1 MNEVDTA
8 ILVVIVLSCVFGL
21 WTGLIKEVLSLLT
34 WIAALLVARVY
45 SEGLSELFVNV
56 IDNGSVRYATAFVII
71 FIVIMMLGRILN
83 NQLSELLISTRL
95 KLADRVLGGM
105 FGIARGALIVMLI
118 LFISH
123 LFLSEP
129 EQWQQSTL
137 IPYGM
142 AMTEWSRIF
151 IADMNAVNLPQ

>member
-45 SEGLSELFVNV
+45 SEGLSGLFVNV
-56 IDNGSVRYATAFVII
+56 IDNSAVRYATAFVII
-71 FIVIMMLGRILN
+71 FIAIMVLGRLLN
-83 NQLSELLISTRL
+83 HQLSKLLISTTL

-118 LFISH
+118 LFISN
-123 LFLSEP
+123 LFLSET

-137 IPYGM
+137 VPYGM

-151 IADMNAVNLPQ
+151 IADMNAVNLLQ

>member
-45 SEGLSELFVNV
+45 SEGLSELLVNV
-56 IDNGSVRYATAFVII
+56 IDNSSVRYATAFVII

-83 NQLSELLISTRL
+83 HQLSELLISTRL

-118 LFISH
+118 LFISN
-123 LFLSEP
+123 LFLSET

-137 IPYGM
+137 VPYGM

>member
-8 ILVVIVLSCVFGL
+8 ILVVIILSCIFGL
-21 WTGLIKEVLSLLT
+21 WTGLVKEVLSLLT

-56 IDNGSVRYATAFVII
+56 IDNSSVRYATAFVII
-71 FIVIMMLGRILN
+71 FIVIMMLGRLLN
-83 NQLSELLISTRL
+83 HQLSKLLVSTGL
-95 KLADRVLGGM
+95 KLTDRVLGGM

-118 LFISH
+118 LFISN
-123 LFLSEP
+123 LFLSET

-151 IADMNAVNLPQ
+151 IADMNAVNLAQ

>member
-8 ILVVIVLSCVFGL
+8 ILVVIVLSCIFGL
-21 WTGLIKEVLSLLT
+21 WTGLVKEVLSLLT
-34 WIAALLVARVY
+34 WIAALLAARVY

-118 LFISH
+118 LFISN
-123 LFLSEP
+123 LFLSET

>member
-45 SEGLSELFVNV
+45 SEGLSGLFVNV
-56 IDNGSVRYATAFVII
+56 IDNSAVRYATAFVII
-71 FIVIMMLGRILN
+71 FIAIMVLGRLLN
-83 NQLSELLISTRL
+83 HQLSKLLISTTL

-105 FGIARGALIVMLI
+105 FGIARGALIVMVI
-118 LFISH
+118 LFISS
-123 LFLSEP
+123 LFLSE
-129 EQWQQSTL
+129 T
-137 IPYGM
+137 
-142 AMTEWSRIF
+142 
-151 IADMNAVNLPQ
+151 

>member
-8 ILVVIVLSCVFGL
+8 ILVVIILSCIFGL
-21 WTGLIKEVLSLLT
+21 WTGLVKEVLSLLT

-56 IDNGSVRYATAFVII
+56 IDNSSVRYATAFVII
-71 FIVIMMLGRILN
+71 FIVIMMLGRLLN
-83 NQLSELLISTRL
+83 HQLSKLLISTRL
-95 KLADRVLGGM
+95 KLTDRV

-118 LFISH
+118 LFISN
-123 LFLSEP
+123 LFLSET

-151 IADMNAVNLPQ
+151 IADMNAVNLAQ

>member
-45 SEGLSELFVNV
+45 SEGLSGLFVNV
-56 IDNGSVRYATAFVII
+56 IDNSAVRYATAFVII
-71 FIVIMMLGRILN
+71 FIAIMVLGRLLN
-83 NQLSELLISTRL
+83 HLLSELLISTRL

-118 LFISH
+118 LFISN
-123 LFLSEP
+123 LFLSET

-137 IPYGM
+137 VPYGM

>member
-45 SEGLSELFVNV
+45 SEGLSGLFVNV
-56 IDNGSVRYATAFVII
+56 IDNSAVRYATAFVII
-71 FIVIMMLGRILN
+71 FIAIMVLGRLLN
-83 NQLSELLISTRL
+83 HQLSKLLISTRL
-95 KLADRVLGGM
+95 KLTDRVLGGM

-118 LFISH
+118 LIISN
-123 LFLSEP
+123 LFLSET

-137 IPYGM
+137 IPIGM

-151 IADMNAVNLPQ
+151 IADINAVNLAQ

>member
-56 IDNGSVRYATAFVII
+56 IDNSSVRYATAFVII
-71 FIVIMMLGRILN
+71 FIVIMMLGRLLN
-83 NQLSELLISTRL
+83 HQLSKLLISTRL
-95 KLADRVLGGM
+95 KLTDRVLGGM

-118 LFISH
+118 LFISN
-123 LFLSEP
+123 LFLSET

-151 IADMNAVNLPQ
+151 IADMNAVNLAQ

>member
-34 WIAALLVARVY
+34 WVAALLVARVY
-45 SEGLSELFVNV
+45 SEGLSGLFVNV
-56 IDNGSVRYATAFVII
+56 IDNSAVRYATAFVII
-71 FIVIMMLGRILN
+71 FIAIMVLGRLLN
-83 NQLSELLISTRL
+83 HQLSKLLISTTL

-105 FGIARGALIVMLI
+105 FGIARGALIVMVI
-118 LFISH
+118 LFISS
-123 LFLSEP
+123 LFLSETEP
-129 EQWQQSTL
+129 WQQSTL